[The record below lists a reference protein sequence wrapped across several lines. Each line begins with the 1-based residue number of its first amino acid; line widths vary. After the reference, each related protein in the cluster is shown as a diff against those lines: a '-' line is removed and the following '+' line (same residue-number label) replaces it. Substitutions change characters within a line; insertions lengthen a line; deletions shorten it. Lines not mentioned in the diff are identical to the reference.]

1 MQKVFNLLVTT
12 AFFMSGAMV
21 VGSVMLYTRIPSLT
35 KYYMSELKLEL
46 TKVVTDMIPAKL
58 DDVMPELPKVTGP
71 VIKNGLTAP
80 F

>member
-1 MQKVFNLLVTT
+1 MQKVFNLLGAT
-12 AFFMSGAMV
+12 AFLMSGAIV
-21 VGSVMLYTRIPSLT
+21 AGTLVLYIRIPSLT

-46 TKVVTDMIPAKL
+46 TKVVTDMIPAKI
-58 DDVMPELPKVTGP
+58 DDVMPELPKATGP

>member
-1 MQKVFNLLVTT
+1 MQKVFNLLGVLG
-12 AFFMSGAMV
+12 FVMSGAMV

-46 TKVVTDMIPAKL
+46 TKVITQMVPAKL
-58 DDVMPELPKVTGP
+58 DDVMPELPSSTGP
-71 VIKNGLTAP
+71 AIETPKLP

>member
-1 MQKVFNLLVTT
+1 
-12 AFFMSGAMV
+12 MSGAMV